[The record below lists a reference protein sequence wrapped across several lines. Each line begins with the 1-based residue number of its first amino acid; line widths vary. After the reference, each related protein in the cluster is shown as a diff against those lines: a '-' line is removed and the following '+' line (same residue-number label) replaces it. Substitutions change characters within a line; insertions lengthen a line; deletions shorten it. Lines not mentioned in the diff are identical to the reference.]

1 MWRKTCVILL
11 LVMCVR
17 VSLSP
22 SVCGRPNPNFNP
34 RIVGGVNATE
44 GSWPWMVSLRKSG
57 VHFCGGSLINNQWVL
72 TAAHCISG
80 KTTSSMHVYL
90 GKWRRYETD
99 QNEITRT
106 VIDIIPH
113 PSYNN
118 RTSDNDIALLQL
130 SATVQYTV
138 YIKPICLAD
147 QNSNFPRG
155 TRSWVTGWG
164 RIGVSGT
171 GGISGRTTV
180 SVPLPA
186 PGILQEVELQVYSNE
201 KCSKRCQG
209 PITPNMICAG
219 TRSGGKGTFYG
230 DSGGPLM
237 SKQCS
242 VWVQAGVVSHGY
254 GCAQPKIPGV
264 FIRVSEYKQW
274 ITDNIGGNL
283 PGFVLFDPTCLLRK
297 VLNKVFC
304 CFG

>member
-1 MWRKTCVILL
+1 
-11 LVMCVR
+11 
-17 VSLSP
+17 
-22 SVCGRPNPNFNP
+22 
-34 RIVGGVNATE
+34 
-44 GSWPWMVSLRKSG
+44 MVSLRKSG